1 MLLFAD
7 SGASKTLWTITDNKG
22 KTIERFK
29 TIGLNP
35 YFLSSEEIV
44 AEIEKAFPEK
54 LSSSQIEKLWFYG
67 AGCGN
72 HDNYGTLAET
82 LDKCFP
88 LSINQIDSDIL
99 GTARALF
106 KNDEGIAAI
115 LGTGSNS
122 CVYNSHKIY
131 KKAISLGFILGDEGS
146 GAYIGKLFVKKL
158 LEKQFPEKLTK
169 QIFNDLGVTQSQ
181 ILENI
186 YSKPR
191 PNKFLA
197 DFCPYIGEIINEY
210 EVRSIVKNAF
220 DSFFDKYILI
230 FPESKYLNVGF
241 CGSVA
246 YYFKD
251 ILLKSAESKNIRV
264 SEIVKDPISGIID
277 FHKDNGFF

>member
-1 MLLFAD
+1 MFLFAD
-7 SGASKTLWTITDNKG
+7 SGASKTIWTITDNTG
-22 KTIERFK
+22 KLIDSFK

-35 YFLSSEEIV
+35 YFVSSEKVI
-44 AEIEKAFPEK
+44 AEIENGFPK
-54 LSSSQIEKLWFYG
+54 NINPSHIEKLWFYG
-67 AGCGN
+67 SGCGN

-88 LSINQIDSDIL
+88 LSINQINTDIL

-122 CVYNSHKIY
+122 CVYNGRKIY
-131 KKAISLGFILGDEGS
+131 KKAVSLGFILGDEGS
-146 GAYIGKLFVKKL
+146 GAYIGKLFVKNL

-169 QIFNDLGVTQSQ
+169 QIFKDIGVTQTQ

-186 YSKPR
+186 YSNPH

-197 DFCPYIGEIINEY
+197 DFCPYIEKIMDE
-210 EVRSIVKNAF
+210 EQVSDIVKNAF

-230 FPESKYLNVGF
+230 FSERKYMKVGF
-241 CGSVA
+241 CGSIA
-246 YYFKD
+246 YHFKD
-251 ILLKSAESKNIRV
+251 ILLKSAISKKI
-264 SEIVKDPISGIID
+264 EICEIIKDPVSKIID
-277 FHKDNGFF
+277 YHKDNDFF